1 MNKKLLSL
9 FWLLCPL
16 FFVGQLSA
24 QGGDYM
30 MVGTFNGWS
39 FEQSPLVFNYVETT
53 AAGDVYT
60 ASTTSI
66 YGDWKIVKDHS

>member
-1 MNKKLLSL
+1 
-9 FWLLCPL
+9 
-16 FFVGQLSA
+16 
-24 QGGDYM
+24 M